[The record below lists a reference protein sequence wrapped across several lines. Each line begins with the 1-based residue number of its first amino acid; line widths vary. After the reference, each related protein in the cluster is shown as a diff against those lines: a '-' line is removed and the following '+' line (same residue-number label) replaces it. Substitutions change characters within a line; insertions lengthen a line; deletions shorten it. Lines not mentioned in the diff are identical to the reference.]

1 MGFLSGVIT
10 GVAVAAG
17 AAAWY
22 MSRSGSKVR
31 EQYQLE
37 KRLGEIGDQ
46 MEARSRDIQAQVN
59 AQIAEM
65 RNKGTGNGHDV
76 ATDASE
82 TLDAASAG
90 AAEAAA
96 EVAADVESAAGKAKK
111 AAKDAA
117 DDATTT

>member
-31 EQYQLE
+31 EQYQVE

-46 MEARSRDIQAQVN
+46 MEARTRDIQAQVN
-59 AQIAEM
+59 AQISEM
-65 RNKGTGNGHDV
+65 RSKADGNGHD
-76 ATDASE
+76 AAAAD
-82 TLDAASAG
+82 TLDAATAS

-96 EVAADVESAAGKAKK
+96 DVAADVESTAGKAKK
-111 AAKDAA
+111 AAKDVADEAA
-117 DDATTT
+117 S

>member
-46 MEARSRDIQAQVN
+46 MEARTRDIQAQVN
-59 AQIAEM
+59 AQLADIRTKAD
-65 RNKGTGNGHDV
+65 GNGHD
-76 ATDASE
+76 AAASD
-82 TLDAASAG
+82 TLDAATAS
-90 AAEAAA
+90 AAETAA
-96 EVAADVESAAGKAKK
+96 EVAADVESGAAKTKK
-111 AAKDAA
+111 AAKDVADEAA
-117 DDATTT
+117 G

>member
-1 MGFLSGVIT
+1 MGFLSGVVT
-10 GVAVAAG
+10 GVALAAG

-46 MEARSRDIQAQVN
+46 MEARTRDIQSQLN
-59 AQIAEM
+59 AQIAEL
-65 RNKGTGNGHDV
+65 RSKSEGNGHD
-76 ATDASE
+76 ADAAAE
-82 TLDAASAG
+82 TLDAATAS

-96 EVAADVESAAGKAKK
+96 EVAADVETTAGKARK

-117 DDATTT
+117 DEATS

>member
-22 MSRSGSKVR
+22 MSRSGAKVR

-37 KRLGEIGDQ
+37 KRLGELGDQ

-59 AQIAEM
+59 TQIAEM
-65 RNKGTGNGHDV
+65 RSKGTGNGHDA
-76 ATDASE
+76 ATAASE
-82 TLDAASAG
+82 TLDAATAG

-111 AAKDAA
+111 AAKDVA
-117 DDATTT
+117 DETTS

>member
-31 EQYQLE
+31 EQYQVE

-46 MEARSRDIQAQVN
+46 MEARTRDIQAQVN
-59 AQIAEM
+59 AQISEM
-65 RNKGTGNGHDV
+65 RSKADGNGHD
-76 ATDASE
+76 AGADS
-82 TLDAASAG
+82 LDAATAS

-96 EVAADVESAAGKAKK
+96 GVAADVESTAGKAKK
-111 AAKDAA
+111 AAKDVADEAA
-117 DDATTT
+117 G

>member
-10 GVAVAAG
+10 GVIAAAG

-31 EQYQLE
+31 EQYQFE
-37 KRLGEIGDQ
+37 QRLGELGDQ
-46 MEARSRDIQAQVN
+46 MEVRTRDIQTQVT

-65 RNKGTGNGHDV
+65 RGKANGHD
-76 ATDASE
+76 ADASD
-82 TLDAASAG
+82 TLDAATAS

-96 EVAADVESAAGKAKK
+96 EVAADVESTAGKAKK
-111 AAKDAA
+111 AAKDVA
-117 DDATTT
+117 DEATS

>member
-1 MGFLSGVIT
+1 MGFLSGVVT

-31 EQYQLE
+31 EQYQVE

-46 MEARSRDIQAQVN
+46 MEARTRDIQAQVN

-65 RNKGTGNGHDV
+65 RSKTEGNGHD
-76 ATDASE
+76 AGAAD
-82 TLDAASAG
+82 TLDAA
-90 AAEAAA
+90 AASEAEGVAD
-96 EVAADVESAAGKAKK
+96 VAADVESTAGKARK
-111 AAKDAA
+111 AAKDVA
-117 DDATTT
+117 DDAAG

>member
-1 MGFLSGVIT
+1 MGFLSGVVT
-10 GVAVAAG
+10 GVALAAG

-46 MEARSRDIQAQVN
+46 MEARTRDIQSQVN

-65 RNKGTGNGHDV
+65 RAKSEGNGHD
-76 ATDASE
+76 AGAAD
-82 TLDAASAG
+82 TLDAATAS
-90 AAEAAA
+90 AAEAGA
-96 EVAADVESAAGKAKK
+96 EVAADVETTAGKAKK
-111 AAKDAA
+111 AAKDVA
-117 DDATTT
+117 DDAAG